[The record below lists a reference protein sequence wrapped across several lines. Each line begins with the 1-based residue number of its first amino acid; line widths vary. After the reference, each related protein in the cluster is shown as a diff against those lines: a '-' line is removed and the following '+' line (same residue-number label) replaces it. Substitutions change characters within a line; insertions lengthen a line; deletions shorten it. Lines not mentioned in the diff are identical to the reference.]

1 MISFATKFKK
11 WAWAILLGAAVIG
24 GILLW
29 IFIRRSGKDDTAPPV
44 ENFVD
49 KARTKLTELELRE
62 QIELRGIAVKKEQ
75 FDVAVDDA
83 CKIKNGRKR
92 RERLAALLKDSM
104 SAGDE

>member
-11 WAWAILLGAAVIG
+11 WSWAILLVLATIA

-29 IFIRRSGKDDTAPPV
+29 VFIRKGGQDVDGEPV

-62 QIELRGIAVKKEQ
+62 QVELRG
-75 FDVAVDDA
+75 VAVEKKAFDKAVDEA
-83 CKIKNGRKR
+83 KKIKNGRAR
-92 RERLAALLKDSM
+92 RKRLATLLKHSM
-104 SAGDE
+104 